1 MVDAFACSAEVQ
13 KNLPRCANVSWISSK
28 IITFIFIFI
37 YTQPGLISLCV
48 PQDVSSNFYHYKT
61 LFHLI
66 L

>member
-28 IITFIFIFI
+28 TITFIYIFI
-37 YTQPGLISLCV
+37 YMQPGLISLCV
-48 PQDVSSNFYHYKT
+48 PQDVSSHIYRYKT